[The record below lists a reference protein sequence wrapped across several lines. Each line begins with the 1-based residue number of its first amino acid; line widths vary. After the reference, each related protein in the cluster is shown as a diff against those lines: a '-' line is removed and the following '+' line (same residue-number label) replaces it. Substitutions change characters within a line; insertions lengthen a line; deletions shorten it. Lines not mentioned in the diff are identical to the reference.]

1 LIFLQPMSAV
11 FLVVYA
17 FSGFSDVVDG
27 YLARKLKAES
37 ELGSK
42 LDSAADLLF
51 YAVSLIKL
59 LPLLWARLSRKIW
72 ILVSIIVVLRLFD
85 YIYFAIIYGELS
97 STHSMLNKMTSVG
110 LFGIPFLINSQIG
123 NTYCWIV
130 AFISLAATLYEI
142 HNHSKFKKERCT

>member
-1 LIFLQPMSAV
+1 MENIKKHIPNVVTSLRIVGTFILIFLQPMSAV

-59 LPLLWARLSRKIW
+59 LPLLWARLSRKSGFW
-72 ILVSIIVVLRLFD
+72 
-85 YIYFAIIYGELS
+85 
-97 STHSMLNKMTSVG
+97 
-110 LFGIPFLINSQIG
+110 
-123 NTYCWIV
+123 
-130 AFISLAATLYEI
+130 
-142 HNHSKFKKERCT
+142 